1 VGRVKVVALQSI
13 LAILNAFSCRRLCTH
28 SFAAAWETF
37 VTHIQ
42 DAFLLDE
49 RAVSAPA
56 LRCLERAL
64 KAVVAAMLS
73 ADAEEGLRSSFG
85 DLFKDMG

>member
-1 VGRVKVVALQSI
+1 V
-13 LAILNAFSCRRLCTH
+13 
-28 SFAAAWETF
+28 
-37 VTHIQ
+37 
-42 DAFLLDE
+42 FLLDE
-49 RAVSAPA
+49 RAVSAPV

-64 KAVVAAMLS
+64 KAVVVAMLS

>member
-1 VGRVKVVALQSI
+1 MLQSI
-13 LAILNAFSCRRLCTH
+13 LAILNAFSCRKLYTH

-37 VTHIQ
+37 VTHIR
-42 DAFLLDE
+42 DTFLLDE
-49 RAVSAPA
+49 QAVSAPA
-56 LRCLERAL
+56 LHCLERAL

-73 ADAEEGLRSSFG
+73 ADAEEGLRLSFG